1 MKEKILLIGVIGG
14 GDCDTEIEG
23 IAEEVGRGIARQGAV
38 LINGGLGGVMEASA
52 RGAKREGGL
61 TIGIL
66 PGSSSQEANPYV
78 DIPIPTGLGD
88 MRNFLIVRSASSII
102 AINGGYG
109 TLSEVAIALKLGR
122 PVIGI
127 RTWGISG
134 EVILVDTPEEA
145 VKRAIDAARGGDKG
159 GSGKTGS

>member
-1 MKEKILLIGVIGG
+1 MKEKAILIGVIGG
-14 GDCDTEIEG
+14 GDYNPEIDRV
-23 IAEEVGRGIARQGAV
+23 AEEVGRGIARRGAV

-52 RGAKREGGL
+52 RGAKGEGGL

-66 PGSSSQEANPYV
+66 PGISPREANPYI

-88 MRNFLIVRSASSII
+88 MRNFLIVRSAHSII

-109 TLSEVAIALKLGR
+109 TLSELAIALKLGR

-127 RTWGISG
+127 KTWEISKDIT
-134 EVILVDTPEEA
+134 VVANAKEA
-145 VKRAIDAARGGDKG
+145 VERAIDAAKG
-159 GSGKTGS
+159 L

>member
-1 MKEKILLIGVIGG
+1 MKEKSLLIGVIGG
-14 GDCDTEIEG
+14 GDCDPEIEG

-66 PGSSSQEANPYV
+66 PGYSSQEANPYI
-78 DIPIPTGLGD
+78 DIPITTGLGD
-88 MRNFLIVRSASSII
+88 MRNFLIVRSANSII
-102 AINGGYG
+102 AIHGGYG
-109 TLSEVAIALKLGR
+109 TISEVAIALKLGR

-127 RTWGISG
+127 RTWGIG
-134 EVILVDTPEEA
+134 WEIILVDTAEEA
-145 VKRAIDAARGGDKG
+145 VKRAIDAARGP
-159 GSGKTGS
+159 SP

>member
-1 MKEKILLIGVIGG
+1 MKGKTLLIGVIGG
-14 GDCDTEIEG
+14 GDCDLEIEG

-66 PGSSSQEANPYV
+66 PGSSPQEANPYI
-78 DIPIPTGLGD
+78 DIPITTGLGD
-88 MRNFLIVRSASSII
+88 MRNFLIIRSASSVI

-109 TLSEVAIALKLGR
+109 TLSEVAIALKIGR

-127 RTWGISG
+127 RTWRPSG
-134 EVILVDTPEEA
+134 EVILVDTAEEA
-145 VKRAIDAARGGDKG
+145 VKRAIDAARGDKE
-159 GSGKTGS
+159 SGVRKNRE